1 MYPPQ
6 LNPCSTER
14 LHVVANLMH
23 KTHDGTQNKKEH
35 KYTKYNFRCVAN
47 NVNRPCYMYVRLIVH
62 FERQLNRTFLDTYPK
77 NVEDA
82 DSNIAFCFSIIS

>member
-23 KTHDGTQNKKEH
+23 KTHDGTQNKKG
-35 KYTKYNFRCVAN
+35 T
-47 NVNRPCYMYVRLIVH
+47 
-62 FERQLNRTFLDTYPK
+62 
-77 NVEDA
+77 
-82 DSNIAFCFSIIS
+82 